1 MHKALVAIGGGNLQL
16 QETLHIDQKIIE
28 LSGTLHP
35 RVLFFPTA
43 SKDDQGY
50 AKRFKKYYRSL
61 GCEVDAIRL
70 LHTKKNYEDFE
81 REWFTYDI
89 WYLGG
94 GNSGFLMDVFEN
106 QHVDVLIKKAYEQG
120 IVIAGYSAGA
130 NVLFTYGYADLNGT
144 YAFVEGL
151 NLVDGVFTPH
161 SQKRPEFLE
170 AAQRFAQEKIAC
182 ADAQAYIIIDGKG
195 YFLP

>member
-1 MHKALVAIGGGNLQL
+1 MHRAIVAIGGGNLQL
-16 QETLHIDQKIIE
+16 QETLNIDQKIIK
-28 LSGTLHP
+28 LSGKLHP

-43 SKDDQGY
+43 SEDDQGY

-94 GNSGFLMDVFEN
+94 GNSAFLMDVLRN
-106 QHVDVLIKKAYEQG
+106 QHIDRLIKKAYELG

-130 NVLFTYGYADLNGT
+130 NVLFSYGYADLDGT
-144 YAFVEGL
+144 YNFVKGL

-161 SQKRPEFLE
+161 SQKRPQFLVE
-170 AAQRFAQEKIAC
+170 AQDFPQEKIAC
-182 ADAQAYIIIDGKG
+182 KDAQAYIMIDGKG